1 MKDYSIL
8 PDAEKEA
15 LVKLS
20 MDVGFQTET
29 DYGNCIQSCLYGL
42 YRAFPDIGIT
52 EDMLR
57 GCFGLAGGCGC
68 SLLGTCGALNAA
80 AWAVSLFYGRPVH
93 DLAGDYEACHAM
105 IRQITEQFRREYGGV
120 LCNEVM
126 VHNMGAV
133 YDWKT
138 PEGDAGYMAHDGT
151 FHCATAVAFCA
162 RIVARMIV
170 DGTLRQPAPDGR
182 GQDSADCGKE

>member
-1 MKDYSIL
+1 MKDYTKLS
-8 PDAEKEA
+8 PEEKEV
-15 LVKLS
+15 LVKKA
-20 MDVGFQTET
+20 MDTGFQTET
-29 DYGNCIQSCLYGL
+29 DYGNCIQSCLNGL

-52 EDMLR
+52 EDMLK
-57 GCFGLAGGCGC
+57 GCFGIAGGCGC

-80 AWAVSLFYGRPVH
+80 AWVISLFYGRPVD

-105 IRQITEQFRREYGGV
+105 IRKVTEQFRQRYGGI

-138 PEGDAGYMAHDGT
+138 PEGDAGYMAHNGT
-151 FHCATAVAFCA
+151 FHCATAVAYCA
-162 RIVARMIV
+162 EIIARMIV
-170 DGTLRQPAPDGR
+170 NGELKYHE
-182 GQDSADCGKE
+182 S